1 MGQATKK
8 SKDQPDL
15 ILHKIPKFINLTQ
28 DWKWKNSNSTK
39 TRISF
44 THTSLV
50 IFSSDRGQDKLH
62 VLANFA
68 TNHQLSFA

>member
-1 MGQATKK
+1 M
-8 SKDQPDL
+8 
-15 ILHKIPKFINLTQ
+15 
-28 DWKWKNSNSTK
+28 KNFNFTK
-39 TRISF
+39 TQIKF
-44 THTSLV
+44 TGYTHTSLV

>member
-1 MGQATKK
+1 MTE
-8 SKDQPDL
+8 
-15 ILHKIPKFINLTQ
+15 FFNLTQ
-28 DWKWKNSNSTK
+28 DWNNSNSTK

-68 TNHQLSFA
+68 TNHQLSFAWFIEQIGDFTKVS